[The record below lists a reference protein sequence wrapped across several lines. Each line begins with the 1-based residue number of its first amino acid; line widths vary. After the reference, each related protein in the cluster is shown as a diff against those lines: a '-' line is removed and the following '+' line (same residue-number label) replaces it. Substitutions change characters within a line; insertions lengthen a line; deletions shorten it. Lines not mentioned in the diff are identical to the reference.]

1 MDEKVYEETRI
12 PVIDES
18 QEDEIY
24 ITDESNEDFNI
35 LVEEETSIVNM
46 DYLYAKNKPSINEVA
61 LIGNKQL
68 EDLYILPLTNAEL
81 EAIIDWDSW

>member
-24 ITDESNEDFNI
+24 ITEESNEDFNI

-46 DYLYAKNKPSINEVA
+46 DYLYAKNKPSINEVT

-68 EDLYILPLTNAEL
+68 EDLDILPLTNAEL

>member
-1 MDEKVYEETRI
+1 MEKVYEEINI
-12 PVIDES
+12 PVE
-18 QEDEIY
+18 EELGEEEIL

-46 DYLYAKNKPSINEVA
+46 DYLYAKNKPSINEVT

-68 EDLYILPLTNAEL
+68 EDLYILPLTNSEL
-81 EAIIDWDSW
+81 EAIIDWESW

>member
-1 MDEKVYEETRI
+1 MEKVYEEINI
-12 PVIDES
+12 PVE
-18 QEDEIY
+18 EELGEEEIL

-46 DYLYAKNKPSINEVA
+46 DYLYAKNKPSINEVT

-68 EDLYILPLTNAEL
+68 EDLYIFPLTNSEL
-81 EAIIDWDSW
+81 EAIIDWESW

>member
-1 MDEKVYEETRI
+1 MEKVYEEINI
-12 PVIDES
+12 PVEEELTEEGILID
-18 QEDEIY
+18 
-24 ITDESNEDFNI
+24 DESNEDFNI

-46 DYLYAKNKPSINEVA
+46 DYLYAKNKPSINEVT

-68 EDLYILPLTNAEL
+68 EDLYILPLTNSEL

>member
-1 MDEKVYEETRI
+1 MEKVYEEINI
-12 PVIDES
+12 PVE
-18 QEDEIY
+18 EELGEEEIL

-46 DYLYAKNKPSINEVA
+46 DYLYAKNKPSINEVT

-68 EDLYILPLTNAEL
+68 EDLYVLPLTNSEL

>member
-1 MDEKVYEETRI
+1 MKKIYEEINI
-12 PVIDES
+12 PVEEELTEEEILID
-18 QEDEIY
+18 
-24 ITDESNEDFNI
+24 DESNEDFNI

-46 DYLYAKNKPSINEVA
+46 DYLYAKNKPSINEVT

-68 EDLYILPLTNAEL
+68 EDLDILPLTNAEL

>member
-1 MDEKVYEETRI
+1 MEKVYEEVNI
-12 PVIDES
+12 PVE
-18 QEDEIY
+18 EELGEEEIL

-46 DYLYAKNKPSINEVA
+46 DYLYAKNKPSINEVT

-68 EDLYILPLTNAEL
+68 EDLDILPLTNAEL

>member
-1 MDEKVYEETRI
+1 MEKIYEEINI
-12 PVIDES
+12 PVEEELTEEEILID
-18 QEDEIY
+18 
-24 ITDESNEDFNI
+24 DESNEDFNI

-46 DYLYAKNKPSINEVA
+46 DYLYAKNKPSINEVT

-68 EDLYILPLTNAEL
+68 EDLYILPLTNSEL

>member
-1 MDEKVYEETRI
+1 MEKIYEEINI
-12 PVIDES
+12 PVEEELTEEEILID
-18 QEDEIY
+18 
-24 ITDESNEDFNI
+24 DESNEDFNI

-46 DYLYAKNKPSINEVA
+46 DYLYAKNKPSINEVT

-68 EDLYILPLTNAEL
+68 EDLDILPLTNAEL

>member
-1 MDEKVYEETRI
+1 MEKVYEEINI
-12 PVIDES
+12 PVE
-18 QEDEIY
+18 EELGEEEIL

-46 DYLYAKNKPSINEVA
+46 DYLYAKNKPSINEVI

-68 EDLYILPLTNAEL
+68 EDLDILPLTNAEL

>member
-1 MDEKVYEETRI
+1 MEKIYEEINI
-12 PVIDES
+12 PVEEELTEEEILID
-18 QEDEIY
+18 
-24 ITDESNEDFNI
+24 DESNEDFNI

-46 DYLYAKNKPSINEVA
+46 DYLYAKNKPSINEVT

-68 EDLYILPLTNAEL
+68 EDLYVLPLTNSEL

>member
-1 MDEKVYEETRI
+1 MEKVYEEINI
-12 PVIDES
+12 PVE
-18 QEDEIY
+18 EELGEEEIL

-46 DYLYAKNKPSINEVA
+46 DYLYAKNKPSINEVT

-68 EDLYILPLTNAEL
+68 EDLDILPLTNAEL